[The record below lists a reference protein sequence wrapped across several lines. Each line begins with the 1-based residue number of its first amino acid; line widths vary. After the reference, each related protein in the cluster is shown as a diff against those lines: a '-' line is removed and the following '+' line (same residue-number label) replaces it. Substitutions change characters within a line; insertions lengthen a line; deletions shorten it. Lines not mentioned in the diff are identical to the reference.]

1 MNTFNPELTYG
12 IVSAHPDDHI
22 PHSHLLE
29 TAAQYDSQVHE
40 IVHTKG
46 RNGVN
51 LSGSIDVMDGSR
63 EAEGRRSSDY
73 LGIRSYRQ
81 LDAVD
86 GGLSGIETRMAID
99 TAVWALEHDID
110 VLVTLDTGDHPDH
123 AATLRAGRLAAR
135 ILLTEGVQTSV
146 MELQPAGRPQHDD
159 YDEYD
164 GLRFD
169 GSPNGVARAVGAARR
184 NPSQFQVRDGI
195 HDDWPLVAGYS
206 LEPATYQRLMQ
217 YPLLS
222 DATYRVVTSQHLQAA
237 DTVRYTGINHQEQEY
252 DHAAV

>member
-29 TAAQYDSQVHE
+29 TAAQYDSRIHE
-40 IVHTKG
+40 IVHTRG
-46 RNGVN
+46 RNGIN
-51 LSGSIDVMDGSR
+51 LSNAIDVADGSR
-63 EAEGRRSSDY
+63 ELEGRRSSEY

-81 LDAVD
+81 LDAAD
-86 GGLSGIETRMAID
+86 GGLSGTEARMAID
-99 TAVWALEHDID
+99 TAGWALTHGID
-110 VLVTLDTGDHPDH
+110 VLVTMDTGDHPDH
-123 AATLRAGRLAAR
+123 AAALRAGRLAAR
-135 ILLTEGVQTSV
+135 ILLAEGVSASV
-146 MELQPAGRPQHDD
+146 LELQPADRPQ

-169 GSPNGVARAVGAARR
+169 GSPNGLARAVGAARR
-184 NPSQFQVRDGI
+184 NPSQFQVQEGI

-206 LEPATYQRLMQ
+206 LEPATYHRLIQ
-217 YPLLS
+217 YPLLG

>member
-29 TAAQYDSQVHE
+29 TAAQYDSRIHE

-51 LSGSIDVMDGSR
+51 LSRTADVAGGWR
-63 EAEGRRSSDY
+63 EVEGRRSSDY

-81 LDAVD
+81 LDAAD
-86 GGLSGIETRMAID
+86 GGLSGTEARMAVD
-99 TAVWALEHDID
+99 TAGWALAHDID

-123 AATLRAGRLAAR
+123 AAALRAGRLAAR
-135 ILLTEGVQTSV
+135 ILLAEGAPTDIL
-146 MELQPAGRPQHDD
+146 ELQPASRPHH
-159 YDEYD
+159 D

-169 GSPNGVARAVGAARR
+169 GSPNGLARAVGAARR
-184 NPSQFQVRDGI
+184 NPSQFQVQEGI
-195 HDDWPLVAGYS
+195 HGDWPLVAGYS
-206 LEPATYQRLMQ
+206 LEPETYHRLIQ
-217 YPLLS
+217 YPLLG

-237 DTVRYTGINHQEQEY
+237 ESLRYTGNNHQEQEY